1 MQENMMS
8 EEMQNQLSEFI
19 AVKILRQPKRI
30 IKPDEA
36 LISGGVI
43 DSFSLVDLALF
54 VEDTFGVRIAD
65 SELNANTF
73 DSIEQ
78 LVKLIL
84 SRQKK

>member
-1 MQENMMS
+1 MS
-8 EEMQNQLSEFI
+8 EEMQTQLSIFI
-19 AVKILRQPKRI
+19 AEKILKQPKRV

-78 LVKLIL
+78 LVKLFL

>member
-1 MQENMMS
+1 MS
-8 EEMQNQLSEFI
+8 TEMQTTIADFI
-19 AVKILRQPKRI
+19 VQKILKQPKRVI
-30 IKPDEA
+30 QPTDA
-36 LISGGVI
+36 LISSGLI

-78 LVKLIL
+78 LTNLIQA
-84 SRQKK
+84 RQK

>member
-1 MQENMMS
+1 MS
-8 EEMQNQLSEFI
+8 VEMYNQISEFI
-19 AVKILRQPKRI
+19 AAKILKQPKRI

-65 SELNANTF
+65 SELNSSTF

-78 LVKLIL
+78 LTNLIL